1 MKKNR
6 ANWESRIDEYH
17 QRMLGNIKRIENNV
31 IEEAKS
37 ENEESSSSNKMSSFT
52 DSKEEL
58 TDSDYQAEM
67 ERAEQQLQLLS
78 DKPELSKQQS
88 AAIPVKG
95 FSGSDL

>member
-52 DSKEEL
+52 
-58 TDSDYQAEM
+58 
-67 ERAEQQLQLLS
+67 
-78 DKPELSKQQS
+78 
-88 AAIPVKG
+88 
-95 FSGSDL
+95 